1 MTVKKSDSIIK
12 EVLFLLVMFFT
23 LPTISDGSDFL
34 INRLSL
40 DINGA
45 KKLLPERD
53 LFSNKGSFGKVLL
66 ICGSKN
72 MVGCCYLATIGAL
85 RSGAGLVTLAFPD
98 CLYFPLTSR
107 LTENLFLPLSC
118 NENGFI
124 SKENKALLI
133 KAVNESEVVMLG
145 CGIGVT
151 DDTKSVVKDI
161 ILNSKTPLV
170 LDADALNCIAD
181 SVEILSKAKCDIL
194 LTPHPGE
201 MSRLCGK
208 TVSEIQEDRESTAV
222 EFCNKYKVNLL
233 LKGHET
239 IICNKECTDIYVNKT
254 GNTGLSKGGAGD
266 LLSGIISGLF
276 PSMKKAG
283 ESLFSSAALG
293 AFIHGL
299 TSDFLKEEFSE
310 YSMLPTDCA
319 DALPEVFSFLSNYIE
334 V

>member
-1 MTVKKSDSIIK
+1 M
-12 EVLFLLVMFFT
+12 
-23 LPTISDGSDFL
+23 

-45 KKLLPERD
+45 AKMLPERD

-72 MVGCCYLATIGAL
+72 MVGCCYLATMGAL
-85 RSGAGLVTLAFPD
+85 RSGAGIVTLAFPE
-98 CLYFPLTSR
+98 CLYIPLSSR
-107 LTENLFLPLSC
+107 LTENLFMPLAC
-118 NENGFI
+118 DEKGYI
-124 SKENKALLI
+124 SKDDINTLI
-133 KAVNESEVVMLG
+133 DAVNNSDIAMLG

-151 DDTKSVVKDI
+151 ADTKAIVREI
-161 ILNSKTPLV
+161 ILNSKVPLI

-181 SVEILSKAKCDIL
+181 SVDVLLKANCEIL

-208 TVSEIQEDRESTAV
+208 PIAEIQENREEASID
-222 EFCNKYKVNLL
+222 FCSKYNVNLL

-239 IICNKECTDIYVNKT
+239 VICNKECTELYVNKT

-266 LLSGIISGLF
+266 LLSGIISGLY
-276 PSMKKAG
+276 PSMKNSSK
-283 ESLFSSAALG
+283 SLFDSAVLG

-299 TSDFLKEEFSE
+299 TSDFLKEELSE

-319 DALPEVFSFLSNYIE
+319 DALPDVFAFLNNYIE
-334 V
+334 N